1 MKLHP
6 DGSIDWRIFV
16 ISFVVALA
24 CACAAMAAT
33 DDAGPGGP
41 KEVYAPSSGQGP
53 IVILI
58 SGASTQGFEAY
69 RSYAAEVARLG
80 YYAVLLDAAEISG
93 DSPDWFGG
101 GNLKRTIE
109 QAQRSPQA
117 LPGKAAVIGFSRGG
131 GGALAHAARM
141 PDLVTSVVAYYPSTA
156 SLSDM
161 RSLAARFQVPIL
173 VLAGERDNYQNCC
186 LIESIRAMEAAAK
199 EIKAPFELV
208 VYPNAGHAFNLEAWA
223 VGIGPNKYRAGDA
236 ADAWQRTIKMLRQY
250 QPLR

>member
-1 MKLHP
+1 MKLYP
-6 DGSIDWRIFV
+6 DGSVDWRILV

-33 DDAGPGGP
+33 DDAGTGGQ
-41 KEVYAPSSGQGP
+41 KQEEYAPPSGKGP

-58 SGASTQGFEAY
+58 SADSGFPNF
-69 RSYAAEVARLG
+69 RSYSAELARLG
-80 YYAVLLDAAEISG
+80 YYAVLLLGGDIAA
-93 DSPDWFGG
+93 DTPDWMGG
-101 GNLKRTIE
+101 GNLKRAIE

-117 LPGKAAVIGFSRGG
+117 LPGKAAVIGFAKGG

-141 PDLVTSVVAYYPSTA
+141 PDLVTSVVAYYPTNKWF
-156 SLSDM
+156 SDM
-161 RSLAARFQVPIL
+161 HSLATRFQVPIL
-173 VLAGERDNYQNCC
+173 VLAGERDNYMGCC
-186 LIESIRAMEAAAK
+186 LIESMRAMEAAAK

-208 VYPNAGHAFNLEAWA
+208 VYPNAGHAFNLKTWDLD
-223 VGIGPNKYRAGDA
+223 PNKYRAEEA